1 MPAGRPPGP
10 TADFASQRHR
20 ILEAATALFALR
32 GYEEAGMR
40 ELAEALGMS
49 TAALYH
55 YFPSKLAI
63 MDALIDETVAGPR
76 RGIARLPDEG
86 TLRDVLHSAGAVF
99 LAGVSNVPARQ
110 RLEVV
115 FLAAHHSREWAERY
129 LSELSDPTEV
139 GLTAAIAKVLP
150 EGARGKVEP
159 RWIAKQ
165 LIGSLL
171 AYLLHEEVLRR
182 DGETDPARDAYLNQV
197 VDIMAAGVTALS
209 G

>member
-1 MPAGRPPGP
+1 VPAGRRPGP
-10 TADFASQRHR
+10 TAGFPEQRHR

-32 GYEEAGMR
+32 GYEDAGMR
-40 ELAEALGMS
+40 ELAEAVGMS

-55 YFPSKLAI
+55 YFPSKVAI

-76 RGIARLPDEG
+76 RGTARLPVG
-86 TLRDVLHSAGAVF
+86 GSLREVLHSAGAGF
-99 LAGVSNVPARQ
+99 LAGVSSLAAKQ
-110 RLEVV
+110 RLEVI
-115 FLAAHHSREWAERY
+115 FLAAHHRREWAERY

-150 EGARGKVEP
+150 DGARGKVEP

-165 LIGSLL
+165 LVGSLL
-171 AYLLHEEVLRR
+171 AYLLHEEILRR
-182 DGETDPARDAYLNQV
+182 AGESDPARDAYLDQV
-197 VDIMAAGVTALS
+197 VNVIAAGVTALS